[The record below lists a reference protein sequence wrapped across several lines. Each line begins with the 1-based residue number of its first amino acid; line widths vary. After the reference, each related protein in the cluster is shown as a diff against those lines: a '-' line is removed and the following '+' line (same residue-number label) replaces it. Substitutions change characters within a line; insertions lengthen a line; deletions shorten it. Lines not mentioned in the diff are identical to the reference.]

1 LNSTDPY
8 KPKLVVILSRFPYP
22 TEKGDKLRAYYQ
34 IRELSKKWEL
44 YLICL
49 SETDITPEQVNE
61 VKSYT
66 KEIHI
71 FKLNKLLI
79 YLNVFKQFFRNK
91 PFQVGYF
98 YQRRIHTKIKKILN
112 KVEPDHIYCQLIRAT
127 EYVKSYHNCPKTLDY
142 MDTLSAGIKRRISS
156 VVFYKKWLFKS
167 EWKRLSN
174 YENIIFDY
182 FELHTI
188 ISKQDRDLIAH
199 PNKAKIKIIP
209 NGVSEHF
216 FAPILN
222 NSKTHDIIF
231 TGNLNYPPNIAA
243 VNYLVTQIIPEAEKR
258 NLNLKILV
266 SGANPSAEINK
277 LKTKI
282 DLTGWVEDIRTSYS
296 RGKIFVAPMF
306 IGTGLQNK
314 LLEAM
319 ATSLPCI
326 TTSLA
331 NNALGA
337 SPNEVCLAETP
348 VEFVNW
354 IEKLLNDKVFADHI
368 ATNGCNYV
376 KQNFN
381 WEHTTAKL
389 SDEMMT
395 ISK

>member
-1 LNSTDPY
+1 MI
-8 KPKLVVILSRFPYP
+8 VILSRFPYP

-49 SETDITPEQVNE
+49 SENVISAEQENE
-61 VKSYT
+61 VKPFV
-66 KEIHI
+66 KELHI

-79 YLNVFKQFFRNK
+79 SINVLKQFFGNK

-98 YQRRIHTKIKKILN
+98 YQRRIHNKIKKLLHRI
-112 KVEPDHIYCQLIRAT
+112 EPDHIYCQLIRAT
-127 EYVKSYHNCPKTLDY
+127 EYVKNYHNCPKTLDY
-142 MDTLSAGIKRRISS
+142 MDTLSAGVKRRITS
-156 VVFYKKWLFKS
+156 VAFYKKWLFKS

-199 PNKAKIKIIP
+199 PNKVKIIVIP
-209 NGVSEHF
+209 NGVGEHF
-216 FAPILN
+216 FTPLLN
-222 NSKTHDIIF
+222 SPKTHDIVF

-243 VNYLVTQIIPEAEKR
+243 VNYLVTQIIPEAQKR
-258 NLNLKILV
+258 NLKLKILV
-266 SGANPSAEINK
+266 SGANPSTEITK
-277 LKTKI
+277 LNSHI
-282 DLTGWVEDIRTSYS
+282 DLTGWVDDIRTSYS
-296 RGKIFVAPMF
+296 SGKIFVAPMF

-319 ATSLPCI
+319 ATGLPCI
-326 TTSLA
+326 TTPLA

-337 SPNEVCLAETP
+337 SANEICLAETP
-348 VEFVNW
+348 TEFVNW
-354 IEKLLNDKVFADHI
+354 IEKLLNDKVFSEQI
-368 ATNGCNYV
+368 ATKGCNYV
-376 KQNFN
+376 KLNFN
-381 WEHTTAKL
+381 WELSTAKL